1 MWSHFKT
8 TQDYVHI
15 TPQRYTQVVTG
26 NFARSDY
33 LLFVFPLLIHW
44 QCNHFAKKRY
54 FRETGKIEG
63 NCATRVAQPVFCS
76 FGQSEHW
83 KIIITWPQHLCKSSW
98 ITSPPIEYWN
108 QIDTCLLNV
117 CRKKVSLWRGKWELQ
132 DCTASW
138 IFSSFCIS
146 LFIKFFLL

>member
-1 MWSHFKT
+1 MLSFYHWKKYVLKISLKWSHFKT

-63 NCATRVAQPVFCS
+63 NCVTRVRKRVQFSTANWKYELCILYFARYVSRICLIFMTLFRKQGVSIYILHWMYLILRIECIYNAQFGPV
-76 FGQSEHW
+76 
-83 KIIITWPQHLCKSSW
+83 
-98 ITSPPIEYWN
+98 
-108 QIDTCLLNV
+108 
-117 CRKKVSLWRGKWELQ
+117 
-132 DCTASW
+132 
-138 IFSSFCIS
+138 
-146 LFIKFFLL
+146 